1 MGGCYTVTG
10 QAVPDVLKNHFPPI
24 FWVKQSY
31 GVDTYKLFICPSLLE
46 YFHWLEPV
54 EIFCPNQRYPIPVFT
69 LKNWPHL
76 LTPEQL
82 EWSPPWPVQLDY
94 TEYISVPPLTCS
106 PPKLYLAT
114 LRDLH
119 GYCSHDRAMLGS
131 GPRKLCSHSSFP
143 TQDILPPTAQ
153 VPNRNTS
160 QPWLRPKHISIRTVP
175 VIVIRLP
182 NHNPNDKFST
192 LVWLMWPRN
201 VNLCKVQVSAF
212 SILFGWLPE
221 EPLALD
227 CMTCVN
233 IFLLQ

>member
-1 MGGCYTVTG
+1 M
-10 QAVPDVLKNHFPPI
+10 
-24 FWVKQSY
+24 
-31 GVDTYKLFICPSLLE
+31 
-46 YFHWLEPV
+46 
-54 EIFCPNQRYPIPVFT
+54 FT

-82 EWSPPWPVQLDY
+82 KWSPPSPVQLDS

-106 PPKLYLAT
+106 PPKLCFAT
-114 LRDLH
+114 LCDLH
-119 GYCSHDRAMLGS
+119 GYCSHDWAMLGS

-153 VPNRNTS
+153 VPNENTS
-160 QPWLRPKHISIRTVP
+160 QPWPRPKHISICTVP

-192 LVWLMWPRN
+192 PVWLMWPRN
-201 VNLCKVQVSAF
+201 INLCKVQVSAF

-221 EPLALD
+221 ELLVLD
-227 CMTCVN
+227 CMKCVN
-233 IFLLQ
+233 IFLL